1 MTQAKPTR
9 KDELAPDGRSWLGA
23 AMAITVL
30 VLLGGWAT
38 MLLARGK
45 PPPPPLA
52 PYAIPTISS
61 EEPLPAPPGIPL
73 AGTQILRF
81 VNSAE
86 PETLDPALMKAVPDL
101 TVALALFEGL
111 TSLHPKTLTPVPGI
125 AERWDISPDGRTYTF
140 HLRRSRWSDG
150 QPLTAHDFAYAWRR
164 ALEPETRSAYS
175 YVLYPIENAEAF
187 NTRKLH
193 DFSLVGVKAL
203 DDRTL
208 QVRLDHPVPYFLE
221 LTAFATYA
229 PVRKDAIDAH
239 GDRWTRPGHL
249 VSNGPFALTDWRQR
263 ERIIARKNPHY
274 WDAGRVRLQE
284 IDFLPIDD
292 SETALK
298 KYLNREVHWIRDV
311 PAPKVTAAARLPG
324 FRYSP
329 LFATYFYRFNVTRP
343 PLDDPRVRRALALAV
358 DKESIA
364 RYLLRAG
371 QRPARGFVP
380 PLLPTYTPVEG
391 PACDPAEARR
401 LLAEAG
407 FPGGRGFPR
416 LELLYNT
423 SEAHQLVAE
432 ALQHMWQTALGIR
445 IDLLNQES
453 KVYLDSMARL
463 QYDIARSSWT
473 ADYNDPMTFLDLFVT
488 GGGNNR
494 TGWSHPRYDECIRL
508 AAREA
513 NAARRQT
520 LLQEAERILV
530 CDEMPIL
537 PLYFFVNIYLVDPQV
552 IGVYDNSRNLH
563 PFQYIAL
570 AADSHARPY
579 APRGD
584 EQSAAPRPQ

>member
-1 MTQAKPTR
+1 VTTEESLTEK
-9 KDELAPDGRSWLGA
+9 RSWIGG
-23 AMAITVL
+23 AMAVTVI
-30 VLLGGWAT
+30 VLLAGWAT

-45 PPPPPLA
+45 APPPPLP
-52 PYAIPTISS
+52 PYSVPAVSS
-61 EEPLPAPPGIPL
+61 EEPLPGPPTVRL
-73 AGTQILRF
+73 ADRQILRY
-81 VNSAE
+81 VNAVE
-86 PETLDPALMKAVPDL
+86 PETLDPGLMKGLPEH
-101 TVALALFEGL
+101 TIALALFEGL

-125 AERWDISPDGRTYTF
+125 AERWDVSPDRRTYTF

-164 ALEPETRSAYS
+164 VLQPETRSEYS
-175 YVLYPIENAEAF
+175 YMLYPIDHAEDF
-187 NTRKLH
+187 NTGKLE
-193 DFSLVGVKAL
+193 DFSQVGVNAL

-208 QVRLDHPVPYFLE
+208 QVRLEHPVPYFLE
-221 LTAFATYA
+221 LTAFGTYS
-229 PVRKDAIDAH
+229 PVRKDAIEAH
-239 GDRWTRPGHL
+239 GDRWTRPGRL
-249 VSNGPFALTDWRQR
+249 LSNGPFYLTDWRQR
-263 ERIIARKNPHY
+263 ERIAVKKNPHY
-274 WDAGRVRLQE
+274 WNADRVVLQE
-284 IDFLPIDD
+284 IEILPIND

-298 KYLNREVHWIRDV
+298 KYLNGEVHWIREV

-324 FRYSP
+324 FHYSP
-329 LFATYFYRFNVTRP
+329 VFATYFYRFNVTRP
-343 PLDDPRVRRALALAV
+343 PLNDPRVRRALALAV

-391 PACDPAEARR
+391 PGYDPAEARR
-401 LLAEAG
+401 LLAAAG

-416 LELLYNT
+416 LEVLYNT
-423 SEAHQLVAE
+423 SDAHQLIAE
-432 ALQHMWQTALGIR
+432 ALQHMWQTHLGIR
-445 IDLLNQES
+445 IDLLNQEW
-453 KVYLDSMARL
+453 KVYLDSVARL
-463 QYDIARSSWT
+463 QYDIGRSSWS
-473 ADYNDPMTFLDLFVT
+473 ADYNDPMTFLDMFVT

-494 TGWSHPRYDECIRL
+494 TGWSHPRYDELIRL

-513 NAARRQT
+513 DAARRQT

-537 PLYFFVNIYLVDPQV
+537 PLYFFVNVYLVDPRV

-570 AADSHARPY
+570 ASDSHARPY